1 MKVMRKFCSKL
12 LMVFGLAM
20 AIGLLSSQMEVSAKT
35 PTITVKKVDQKTAK
49 KVHKQLMKGKAF
61 KLRVKGGEKNFIKQ
75 FQKLSKKV
83 ATCTDEGF
91 NIFPICMKDS
101 LYFGVSGGRNPK
113 TSGGYTSFNVTK
125 ADCQEYIYGIK
136 FARREYKDFKAYVD
150 KALKES
156 EYLLSVVNTDKV
168 YVDEVNYK
176 TRAALTKDVE
186 KTIANLRELS
196 KYLKKTKFRNLSETM
211 KARVV
216 LEVGGANEKNEWGK
230 RSMTY
235 TDGNTDKTAFK
246 YLYQRKACGH
256 TRRFTKVACK
266 MCAVFGI
273 GEYDQIK
280 GMTDEGYVAEA
291 VKIKMKAYSGK
302 TRYAV
307 VEVGEFCPYN
317 NYVGFKTW
325 GPDTPY
331 RPMDKEQLRVVKK
344 IKKMQQL
351 RSITLIKRQKAVYEL
366 SPDGLNLGKDLVIYN
381 LDVPKSEW

>member
-12 LMVFGLAM
+12 LMVLGLAM
-20 AIGLLSSQMEVSAKT
+20 AIGLLSPQMEVSAKT
-35 PTITVKKVDQKTAK
+35 PTITVKKVDQNTAK

-61 KLRVKGGEKNFIKQ
+61 KLRIKGGEENFIKQ

-125 ADCQEYIYGIK
+125 GDCQEYIYGIK

-196 KYLKKTKFRNLSETM
+196 KYLKKTKFRNLSEAM

-216 LEVGGANEKNEWGK
+216 LEVGGSSHKGWGK
-230 RSMTY
+230 PAMRMSW
-235 TDGNTDKTAFK
+235 DKPKFNTSFK
-246 YLYQRKACGH
+246 ALYQRKAHG
-256 TRRFTKVACK
+256 RIRKFTDVACK
-266 MCAVFGI
+266 TCAVFNI

-280 GMTDEGYVAEA
+280 GKMGTGPDVDEA
-291 VKIKMKAYSGK
+291 VRVKLKTSSGK
-302 TRYAV
+302 VRYAV
-307 VEVGEFCPYN
+307 VEVGEFCSHNDYA
-317 NYVGFKTW
+317 GFTTW
-325 GPDTPY
+325 SADTPY
-331 RPMDKEQLRVVKK
+331 CRWRKDNRSVKK
-344 IKKMQQL
+344 IKKTQQL
-351 RSITLIKRQKAVYEL
+351 RMIKLAGRGNAVYEL
-366 SPDGLNLGKDLVIYN
+366 SSDGVNLGKALVIYG